1 MADDSFRN
9 QRGDALTRGIAAAQ
23 RDGISDDPL
32 AELARLIGQ
41 SDPQS
46 PPGRLAGPPAEAADE
61 AAPPALDWSA
71 QEQDHGEQG
80 EDLQQNFAPPRP
92 SFPQFPAAEAAW
104 PRHANGDNEPRGYS
118 PPAALFEDAIAAA
131 RQVDGYSDELVSG
144 ITGSQAFPYFPPAHD
159 DNASDEQYQPH
170 GFSDAEADPAE
181 EYQGVAAYGRRRA
194 AVVIVAVLGV
204 VVAGTAG
211 ALGYHAMFGG
221 SMIPSLPP
229 IIKPGDTPVK
239 IVPKKTAS
247 AGTPSPVVAASGDR
261 LVSRE
266 EKPVTIQSAD
276 PMPRVVTTIPV
287 IANPA
292 DEAPLPGAMPPMP
305 PAGAQQA
312 SAPGGPVPVGQL
324 SAPASPPSG
333 SKPVQTVIIKP
344 VQPSPAQA
352 AAAAPAPTSARA
364 ERARAPSRT
373 VRGPQSRI
381 ASAAPLSI
389 VPGQAGGTPARTHT
403 AMVRGSAP
411 ASAGPMGGRYSVQVS
426 SERSE
431 DEARTAFHTLQ
442 AKFPQQLGQRTGLVR
457 RANLGAKGVYYRV
470 YVGPFASAEQ
480 ASSLCRS
487 LKAAG
492 ASCLVQRN

>member
-1 MADDSFRN
+1 MADNSFRN
-9 QRGDALTRGIAAAQ
+9 LRGDALARDGAAAQ
-23 RDGISDDPL
+23 RDSISDDPL

-46 PPGRLAGPPAEAADE
+46 PLGRLAVPPAEAPDETADE

-71 QEQDHGEQG
+71 LEQDHGQQG
-80 EDLQQNFAPPRP
+80 HDLQQNFAAAR
-92 SFPQFPAAEAAW
+92 SAAYPQFPAADASWRRNAG
-104 PRHANGDNEPRGYS
+104 GDNEPGAMSYS

-131 RQVDGYSDELVSG
+131 RQVDGYSDELGSG
-144 ITGSQAFPYFPPAHD
+144 ITGSQAFPYIPPAHD
-159 DNASDEQYQPH
+159 DNASDGQYQAH
-170 GFSDAEADPAE
+170 GSSDAEADAAN
-181 EYQGVAAYGRRRA
+181 EYRGEAADGRRRA

-204 VVAGTAG
+204 LVAGSAG

-229 IIKPGDTPVK
+229 IIKPGSTPVK

-247 AGTPSPVVAASGDR
+247 AGTSSQAVADAGASGDR

-266 EKPVTIQSAD
+266 EKPVTVQSAD

-292 DEAPLPGAMPPMP
+292 DESPLPGAMPP
-305 PAGAQQA
+305 AGAQQP
-312 SAPGGPVPVGQL
+312 SAPSAPSAPVPFDQFSG
-324 SAPASPPSG
+324 PASPASG

-344 VQPSPAQA
+344 VQSSPAKGP
-352 AAAAPAPTSARA
+352 AAAPAPTSARA
-364 ERARAPSRT
+364 ERARPPSKTARQ
-373 VRGPQSRI
+373 PQSRI
-381 ASAAPLSI
+381 ASVAPLSI
-389 VPGQAGGTPARTHT
+389 VPTQSSRPEAHA
-403 AMVRGSAP
+403 
-411 ASAGPMGGRYSVQVS
+411 MGGRYSVQVS

-431 DEARTAFHTLQ
+431 AEARAAFRALQ
-442 AKFPQQLGQRTGLVR
+442 AKFPQQLGQRTGLIR

-470 YVGPFASAEQ
+470 FVGPFVSAEQ
-480 ASSLCRS
+480 ASSLCGS

-492 ASCLVQRN
+492 AGCLVQRN